1 MNGFDPGRMKDGN
14 SSAPIASN
22 PSGANSTPLRLL
34 TTVLIPEKVL
44 MKRLLLPLLDLSS
57 SLDLTLAISKL
68 S

>member
-14 SSAPIASN
+14 SSARIASN
-22 PSGANSTPLRLL
+22 SSGANSTPLRLL